1 MGTFSYTLSEEG
13 TGSLPLRTPGG
24 TKAVAVAELRGRG
37 LTVIAA
43 TLEGVVSHHVCGVVQ
58 PGNEHSWMQTL
69 DTDIVDLVKRR
80 YFNHQQAMGRGPAAG
95 DPDSIS

>member
-13 TGSLPLRTPGG
+13 TGRFPARTPGG

-43 TLEGVVSHHVCGVVQ
+43 TLEGVIPHHVCGVVQ
-58 PGNEHSWMQTL
+58 PGNERSWMQTL
-69 DTDIVDLVKRR
+69 DTDIVDLIKRR
-80 YFNHQQAMGRGPAAG
+80 YLNLRQ
-95 DPDSIS
+95 SEE